1 MPILEDKKEA
11 VQRQTGRGLKILTPK
26 QMITRFPILL
36 GPIKSRKQQS
46 KLKMK

>member
-36 GPIKSRKQQS
+36 AQLRVGNNSQN
-46 KLKMK
+46 